1 MTVTLGEEVAVLI
14 KACLNGGSDHPAAP
28 VTVAELAADARAVVS
43 AGAQAIH
50 IHPRDVSGAQ
60 SLEPADVM
68 ASVAAIRAAVP
79 GTPVGVT
86 TGIWVTDGDP
96 LRRLSLVEA
105 WEGPDIPDF
114 ASINLN
120 EPGCDDLARLLL
132 ERGIAIEA
140 GVWVPEDVDRLAASS
155 FADRIL
161 RVLIEPEDTTG
172 EDAVATTVAIEAAL
186 ARFGISAPT
195 VAHGYGQADWDVI
208 RRCVARRTGFRV
220 GLEDTTVLPDG
231 SAAGSNAELMAA
243 AVALARSSGWF

>member
-1 MTVTLGEEVAVLI
+1 MLI

-28 VTVAELAADARAVVS
+28 VTPAQLAADARAVVE

-50 IHPRDVSGAQ
+50 IHPRDASGAQ
-60 SLEPADVM
+60 SLDAADVLP
-68 ASVAAIRAAVP
+68 AVAAIRAAVP

-86 TGIWVTDGDP
+86 TGIWVTAGDP
-96 LRRLSLVEA
+96 DRRLSLVAA

-120 EPGCDDLARLLL
+120 EAGGDDLAHLLL

-140 GVWVPEDVDRLAASS
+140 GVWVPEDVDRLAASA
-155 FADRIL
+155 FADQIL

-172 EDAVATTVAIEAAL
+172 SDAVAATIALEAAV
-186 ARFGISAPT
+186 ARIGVDVPT
-195 VAHGYGQADWDVI
+195 VAHGYDLATWDVI
-208 RRCVARRTGFRV
+208 RYCLARRTGFRV

-231 SAAGSNAELMAA
+231 SPAGSNAELMAA